1 MTWAT
6 LPRCIGCA
14 LTRLRCWPS
23 RREACGWCLSREM
36 QHEPGRLVHGS
47 DQPDW
52 LARVELPPII
62 LVLAG

>member
-1 MTWAT
+1 
-6 LPRCIGCA
+6 
-14 LTRLRCWPS
+14 
-23 RREACGWCLSREM
+23 M
-36 QHEPGRLVHGS
+36 QHELGRLVHGS